1 MRFVY
6 RFVTFILL
14 LLTVRAIAGVSLAQ
28 DGARARFI
36 NVAPGS
42 PALDIHVNSQ
52 LAVAD
57 LSYGEAS
64 PYVNLPAGS
73 LDIVAN
79 RAGSSDLLYSQSTNV
94 SPGSAAALI
103 AISAADSQMQ
113 AIAENL
119 SPLEF
124 GEGRLSILYAIA
136 DGPAVDI
143 LLRDTEQRLAEG
155 ISQGAVVGDYVL
167 DSSTFNLAVVAS
179 GGDIGA
185 SLLEFQ
191 VAVAAATSQ
200 LAIIYGDANNPQV
213 LTTRAAVAG
222 SADSGFVRFV
232 HAVQGATPVDLSV
245 NGTLIVPSLAYAQ
258 PTEHIA
264 LPSGSHR
271 IALGIGGVEITSLPL
286 SVAAGQAQTVIVMG
300 SPANLNVSPH
310 NDDLS
315 NLNASAA
322 TVSLINAIPGSV
334 VDHLRLSSGVTAAA
348 NIEYGQSSG
357 AAQIVTGSQGLAMGL
372 TIGDE
377 SGTVNLPAAHFYG
390 GSYYNL
396 IALPGD
402 AFSSPQLVIAE
413 TAILRGSNIEAL
425 TVEVAATAEPETRVA
440 TTTTVETDAPVA
452 AASPA
457 DFEGATATVNV
468 NLGANLQLREY
479 PSSDSRSLGLAPSG
493 ALLYVLGRRGLT
505 EYYGGEPE
513 DVPVDLSDFDAD
525 PAAALERWQ
534 DLDPADTWLYA
545 TYFTPDG
552 GSVNAWVNALYLDV
566 QDANGAP
573 QRLANLDMIRQNEW
587 GRTFDTDIAPPQ
599 RPIRIGAQVYNLNL
613 GAGLNV
619 RMANDANSE
628 ILGQVE
634 SGTIVGLTGLDESE
648 EWAFISY
655 QPSIGVTVSGWA
667 STQYLLLLFDGR
679 PVALETLREKEPSQ
693 VDPISSDI
701 RGSVEVTGDAEPPA
715 VPTRDPFLGRV
726 AGTVVLDDDANLH
739 LRIRPHAATE
749 SLALIPSGTKMVVD
763 GITES
768 GDWYRVAYEDKTG
781 WVYSP
786 YINLDFNNKILPV
799 EDLQARLLRF
809 DNQGNILPPALPA
822 SA

>member
-1 MRFVY
+1 MRFGY
-6 RFVTFILL
+6 RIVTFILL
-14 LLTVRAIAGVSLAQ
+14 LLTVTFFATPALAQ
-28 DGARARFI
+28 VGAKARFV

-42 PALDIHVNSQ
+42 PALDIYVNSQ
-52 LAVAD
+52 LAAAD
-57 LSYGEAS
+57 LAYGEAS
-64 PYVNLPAGS
+64 PYVNVPAGS
-73 LDIVAN
+73 LEIVAN
-79 RAGSSDLLYSQSTNV
+79 RAGSSVLLYGQRTNV
-94 SPGSAAALI
+94 SGGSAATLI
-103 AISAADSQMQ
+103 ATSSADSQMQ

-124 GEGRLSILYAIA
+124 GEGRLSILYAVA
-136 DGPAVDI
+136 DGPTADI
-143 LLRDTEQRLAEG
+143 LLQDTEQRLAEG
-155 ISQGAVVGDYVL
+155 IDQGAVVGDYVL
-167 DSSTFNLAVVAS
+167 NADTFNLAVVAS

-185 SLLEFQ
+185 SLFEFQ

-200 LAIIYGDANNPQV
+200 LAIIFGDANNPQV
-213 LTTRAAVAG
+213 LTTRAAAAAA
-222 SADSGFVRFV
+222 ADSGMVRFV

-245 NGTLIVPSLAYAQ
+245 NGALIVPGLAYAQ

-300 SPANLNVSPH
+300 TPANLNVSPH

-315 NLNASAA
+315 SLNVSSA

-334 VDHLRLSSGVTAAA
+334 VDHLRLSSGVTAAT

-357 AAQIVTGSQGLAMGL
+357 AAQIVTGSQVLAMGL

-377 SGTVNLPAAHFYG
+377 SGTVNLPATHFYG

-413 TAILRGSNIEAL
+413 TAVMRGADIPAMS
-425 TVEVAATAEPETRVA
+425 VEIAPTAEPETSVA
-440 TTTTVETDAPVA
+440 TTTTVETEAAVA

-457 DFEGATATVNV
+457 DFDGATATVNV

-479 PSSDSRSLGLAPSG
+479 PSSASRSLGLAPSG

-505 EYYGGEPE
+505 EYYGDEPE
-513 DVPVDLSDFDAD
+513 DVPVDLSDFEAD
-525 PAAALERWQ
+525 PAAGLERWQ
-534 DLDPADTWLYA
+534 DLEPADTWLYV
-545 TYFTPDG
+545 TYSTPDG
-552 GSVNAWVNALYLDV
+552 GSVNAWVNALYLEV
-566 QDANGAP
+566 QDEDGDP
-573 QRLANLDMIRQNEW
+573 QRLANLEMIRQNEW
-587 GRTFDTDIAPPQ
+587 GRTFDTELAPPQ
-599 RPIRIGAQVYNLNL
+599 RPVRIGAQVYNLDF
-613 GAGLNV
+613 GVGLNV

-634 SGTIVGLTGLDESE
+634 SGTTVGLTGLDESE

-655 QPSIGVTVSGWA
+655 QPSVGVTVSGWA
-667 STQYLLLLFDGR
+667 STQYLLLLFDGN
-679 PVALETLREKEPSQ
+679 PVELETLREKEPSQ
-693 VDPISSDI
+693 VDPISGEL
-701 RGSVEVTGDAEPPA
+701 RGSVEVTGDAEPPP

-726 AGTVVLDDDANLH
+726 AGTVVLNADANMH
-739 LRIRPHAATE
+739 LRIRPSAATE

-763 GITES
+763 GISENAE
-768 GDWYRVAYEDKTG
+768 WYRVTFEGASG
-781 WVYSP
+781 WVYAA
-786 YINLDFNNKILPV
+786 YISLDFNNKFVPDEELH
-799 EDLQARLLRF
+799 ARLVRF
-809 DNQGNILPPALPA
+809 DNLGNALPA
-822 SA
+822 TLPESG